1 MIATARH
8 TFWRPI
14 LWRAAELAFNLAP
27 LWLAPLAHAASTNVW
42 GDLIGA
48 FPTES
53 RSRQLA
59 WSAWPVMQL
68 SGSLL
73 LFGGTILAVG
83 ARSAER
89 LSVVAAILGLM
100 LSVGLTAWPEAMRL
114 ATTHAGQSW
123 GPALATIDA
132 RIARAV
138 AIGLFACAGGVRF
151 LRGAKAATPRASQSI
166 ERATTDNFGHADWMD
181 MAEARTLFDPAKA
194 PQGGVVIGEAYRV
207 DLDSVARQPFDPR
220 SPASWGLGG
229 RAPLL
234 VDSLSFGATHG
245 IAFAGSG
252 GFKTVS
258 VCVPAL
264 LSYRGSAVVLDP
276 STELAPM
283 LRKARIAM
291 GHRVVAIDPA
301 RPEETGF
308 NVLDW
313 LDPKSPTADAD
324 VRSVVDWICGE
335 RKPATKQALSGAGQ
349 FFEGRGKAMV
359 EALLSDLVFD
369 DALSGSERTLQ
380 TLAGRLAL
388 PEKDMRVELERIHET
403 SASAR
408 ARHLAG
414 QLKQLV
420 KETFSGVYGN
430 MSEQTEWLAN
440 PRFAALVSG
449 SAFHTHE
456 LREGRLDLFLNIPMK
471 VLETTP
477 ALARCIVGALLNAVY
492 EADGAVGGRVLF
504 LLDEVARLGFMAS
517 LARARDA
524 GRKYGITLVMVYQ
537 SEGQLIEQWGE
548 DGKAAWF
555 ESVTWRSYSAI
566 ADIGQARSI
575 SEACGEHGV
584 VTTAQADGKGVSR
597 RQPLQLGTRSKNE
610 SATRSEQRRRLLTPD
625 EIVQDMRTD
634 EQIVFVRGKRPL
646 RCGRAVFFR
655 RPSMACQVDE
665 SRFA

>member
-1 MIATARH
+1 MIALA
-8 TFWRPI
+8 RPI
-14 LWRAAELAFNLAP
+14 LWRAATIALNLSP
-27 LWLAPLAHAASTNVW
+27 LWLAPLAHAASTNIW
-42 GDLIGA
+42 GDVVAVLAEG
-48 FPTES
+48 S

-68 SGSLL
+68 SGSLCML
-73 LFGGTILAVG
+73 SGAVVAFR

-89 LSVVAAILGLM
+89 LAVAAAGCGVVVAVA
-100 LSVGLTAWPEAMRL
+100 LTLWPEVSRL
-114 ATTHAGQSW
+114 IFVHGGKSW
-123 GPALATIDA
+123 LAALATFDA
-132 RIARAV
+132 RVATAAAV
-138 AIGLFACAGGVRF
+138 GLFACAGAVRF
-151 LRGAKAATPRASQSI
+151 LRGAKTSEPNTGPSI
-166 ERATTDNFGHADWMD
+166 ERAVTDNFGHADWMD
-181 MAEARTLFDPAKA
+181 MSEARALFDPAKA
-194 PQGGVVIGEAYRV
+194 RQGGVVIGEAYRV
-207 DLDSVARQPFDPR
+207 DLDAVARTSFEPR
-220 SPASWGLGG
+220 SRATWGQGG
-229 RAPLL
+229 LEPLL
-234 VDSLSFGATHG
+234 VDSLSYGATHG
-245 IAFAGSG
+245 MVFAGSG

-258 VCVPAL
+258 VCVPTL
-264 LSYRGSAVVLDP
+264 LNYRGATVVLDP
-276 STELAPM
+276 SAELATM
-283 LRKARIAM
+283 LRKARMSM

-313 LDPKSPTADAD
+313 IDRKSPTVDAD

-335 RKPATKQALSGAGQ
+335 RKPTTKHVQSGAGQ

-359 EALLSDLVFD
+359 ETLLSDLIFEDSLAVSD
-369 DALSGSERTLQ
+369 RSLQ
-380 TLAGRLAL
+380 VLASRLAL
-388 PEKDMRVELERIHET
+388 PENDMREELGRIHAT
-403 SASAR
+403 SASPR

-440 PRFAALVSG
+440 PRFASLVSG
-449 SAFHTHE
+449 SAFQTRE
-456 LREGRLDLFLNIPMK
+456 LREGKLDLFLNIPMK

-492 EADGAVGGRVLF
+492 EADGKVSGRVLF
-504 LLDEVARLGFMAS
+504 LLDEVARLGFMTS

-524 GRKYGITLVMVYQ
+524 GRKYGITLVMIYQ
-537 SEGQLIEQWGE
+537 SEGQLTEQWGD

-566 ADIGQARSI
+566 ADIAQAKSV

-584 VTTAQADGKGVSR
+584 VTTSQADGKGVSR

-610 SATRSEQRRRLLTPD
+610 SATRSEQRRRLITAD

-634 EQIVFVRGKRPL
+634 EQIVFVRGRKPL
-646 RCGRAVFFR
+646 RCGRSVYFR
-655 RPSMACQVDE
+655 RSEMISQVEE

>member
-1 MIATARH
+1 MIAAAR
-8 TFWRPI
+8 PP
-14 LWRAAELAFNLAP
+14 LWRAAELAIALAP
-27 LWLAPLAHAASTNVW
+27 LWLAPLAHTASTNFW
-42 GDLIGA
+42 GDVIAA
-48 FPTES
+48 FPAGA

-68 SGSLL
+68 AGSLAM
-73 LFGGTILAVG
+73 LAG
-83 ARSAER
+83 A
-89 LSVVAAILGLM
+89 VVAVRTGSAPRACVLGAVLGVVIAI
-100 LSVGLTAWPEAMRL
+100 GLTAWPEISRITDVSGKGSL
-114 ATTHAGQSW
+114 A
-123 GPALATIDA
+123 PALAAIDT
-132 RIARAV
+132 RV
-138 AIGLFACAGGVRF
+138 AMAAAMGLFACAGGVRF
-151 LRGAKAATPRASQSI
+151 LRAATASTPMSLASL
-166 ERATTDNFGHADWMD
+166 ERAATDNFGHADWMD
-181 MAEARTLFDPAKA
+181 MAEAKTLFDPAGA
-194 PQGGVVIGEAYRV
+194 PHGGVVIGEAYRV
-207 DLDSVARQPFDPR
+207 DQDAIGRLPFDPR
-220 SPASWGLGG
+220 SPKTWGQGG

-258 VCVPAL
+258 ICVPSL
-264 LSYRGSAVVLDP
+264 LSYRGSIVVLDP

-283 LRKARIAM
+283 LRKARMAM

-308 NVLDW
+308 DVLDW
-313 LDPKSPTADAD
+313 LDPESPTADAD

-335 RKPATKQALSGAGQ
+335 RKPATKHAASSAGQ

-369 DALSGSERTLQ
+369 DALAEADKTLE
-380 TLAGRLAL
+380 TLAQRLAL
-388 PEKDMRVELERIHET
+388 PEKDMRAELDRIHDV
-403 SASAR
+403 SASPR
-408 ARHLAG
+408 ARHIAG

-449 SAFHTHE
+449 SAFHTRE

-492 EADGAVGGRVLF
+492 EADGAVKSRVLF

-524 GRKYGITLVMVYQ
+524 GRKYGITLVMIYQ
-537 SEGQLIEQWGE
+537 SEGQLVDQWGE
-548 DGKAAWF
+548 DGKASWF
-555 ESVTWRSYSAI
+555 ESVTWRSYSAV
-566 ADIGQARSI
+566 ADIAQAKSI
-575 SEACGEHGV
+575 SEACGEHGI
-584 VTTAQADGKGVSR
+584 VTTSEADGKGVSR
-597 RQPLQLGTRSKNE
+597 RQPLQLGTRSTNE
-610 SATRSEQRRRLLTPD
+610 SATRSEQRRRLVSPD
-625 EIVQDMRTD
+625 EIIQDMRTD
-634 EQIVFVRGKRPL
+634 EQIVFVRGRKPL
-646 RCGRAVFFR
+646 RCGRAMYFR
-655 RPSMACQVDE
+655 RPEMSQKVE
-665 SRFA
+665 RNRFTR

>member
-1 MIATARH
+1 MTVLAR
-8 TFWRPI
+8 PAV
-14 LWRAAELAFNLAP
+14 WRAAEFIISLAP
-27 LWLAPLAHAASTNVW
+27 LWLAPVAHAASTNIW
-42 GDLIGA
+42 GDLIAVLVAG
-48 FPTES
+48 S
-53 RSRQLA
+53 RLRQLA

-68 SGSLL
+68 AGSLL
-73 LFGGTILAVG
+73 MLGGAILAVR

-89 LSVVAAILGLM
+89 LAVAAATCGLV
-100 LSVGLTAWPEAMRL
+100 LAVALTLWPEASRL
-114 ATTHAGQSW
+114 AVSREGKAW
-123 GPALATIDA
+123 VPALASFDV
-132 RIARAV
+132 RIAMAAAV
-138 AIGLFACAGGVRF
+138 GLFACAGAVRF
-151 LRGAKAATPRASQSI
+151 LRGANALTPTFSRPL
-166 ERATTDNFGHADWMD
+166 ERAVTDNFGHADWME
-181 MAEARTLFDPAKA
+181 MAEACEVFDPAKA
-194 PQGGVVIGEAYRV
+194 SMGGVIIGEAYRV
-207 DLDSVARQPFDPR
+207 DQDVVARKPFDPR
-220 SPASWGLGG
+220 SPATWGQGG

-234 VDSLSFGATHG
+234 VDGLTFGATHG
-245 IAFAGSG
+245 IVFAGSG

-264 LSYRGSAVVLDP
+264 LSYRGSTVVLDP

-283 LRKARIAM
+283 LRKARMSM

-313 LDPKSPTADAD
+313 LDQKSPTADAD

-335 RKPATKQALSGAGQ
+335 RKTATKHVQSGAGQ

-359 EALLSDLVFD
+359 EALLSDLIFD
-369 DALSGSERTLQ
+369 DSLPACDRTLQ
-380 TLAGRLAL
+380 SLASRLGL
-388 PEKDMRVELERIHET
+388 PEKDMRDELGRVHET
-403 SASAR
+403 SASPR

-449 SAFHTHE
+449 SAFHTRE
-456 LREGRLDLFLNIPMK
+456 LREGRLDLFLNIPIK

-492 EADGAVGGRVLF
+492 EADGKVSGRVLF
-504 LLDEVARLGFMAS
+504 LLDEVARLGFMTS
-517 LARARDA
+517 LSRARDA
-524 GRKYGITLVMVYQ
+524 GRKYGITLVMLYQ
-537 SEGQLIEQWGE
+537 SEGQLIEQWGD

-566 ADIGQARSI
+566 ADIGQAKSI

-584 VTTAQADGKGVSR
+584 VTTSQADGKGVSK

-610 SATRSEQRRRLLTPD
+610 SATRSEQRRRLITAD
-625 EIVQDMRTD
+625 EVVQDMRTD
-634 EQIVFVRGKRPL
+634 EQIVFVRGRKPL
-646 RCGRAVFFR
+646 RCGRAIYFR
-655 RPSMACQVDE
+655 RPGMAGQVED